1 MRFPNAGERTHLPVL
16 CSVLVRPIKT
26 IAPRQHFHNVLC
38 LSAAKGMIIT
48 MTDTVQQ
55 ALSLMA
61 IALPAMFAVILL
73 FMGAT
78 ALLHKTF
85 PAKEEKAAQD

>member
-1 MRFPNAGERTHLPVL
+1 
-16 CSVLVRPIKT
+16 
-26 IAPRQHFHNVLC
+26 
-38 LSAAKGMIIT
+38 

-73 FMGAT
+73 FMGAK

-85 PAKEEKAAQD
+85 PAKEE

>member
-1 MRFPNAGERTHLPVL
+1 
-16 CSVLVRPIKT
+16 
-26 IAPRQHFHNVLC
+26 
-38 LSAAKGMIIT
+38 
-48 MTDTVQQ
+48 MTNTVQQ

-85 PAKEEKAAQD
+85 PAKEEESSMKPLQGLKVLDLSRVLAGPYCTMMLASFGANIIKI

>member
-1 MRFPNAGERTHLPVL
+1 
-16 CSVLVRPIKT
+16 
-26 IAPRQHFHNVLC
+26 
-38 LSAAKGMIIT
+38 

-73 FMGAT
+73 FMAAT

-85 PAKEEKAAQD
+85 PAKEEKSVQD

>member
-1 MRFPNAGERTHLPVL
+1 
-16 CSVLVRPIKT
+16 
-26 IAPRQHFHNVLC
+26 
-38 LSAAKGMIIT
+38 

-61 IALPAMFAVILL
+61 IALPAMFDVILL

>member
-1 MRFPNAGERTHLPVL
+1 
-16 CSVLVRPIKT
+16 
-26 IAPRQHFHNVLC
+26 
-38 LSAAKGMIIT
+38 

-55 ALSLMA
+55 AVGLMA

-73 FMGAT
+73 FMAAT

-85 PAKEEKAAQD
+85 PAKEEKSMQD